1 MADFISGLLFVLVS
15 GWVFAQSLELPQ
27 GRGTVPGP
35 GFFPELA
42 ATFGVIVGAAICLRA
57 VVAWRRRAAGGAKPA
72 SRGETPTDLL
82 RLVGLLVLG
91 VAYVAAFKTLGFVLA
106 SILFLALA
114 LLVLGERRVLVLAL
128 LPAGLTGTVAFVF
141 TTLLGLRLPPGTLF

>member
-15 GWVFAQSLELPQ
+15 GWVFAQSLGLPQ

-42 ATFGVIVGAAICLRA
+42 ATFGVIVGVVICLRA
-57 VVAWRRRAAGGAKPA
+57 IVTWRRRVAGAAAATPR
-72 SRGETPTDLL
+72 SETRTDLL
-82 RLVGLLVLG
+82 RLAGLLVLG
-91 VAYVAAFKTLGFVLA
+91 VAYVVAFKTLGFVLA
-106 SILFLALA
+106 SVLFLALA
-114 LLVLGERRVLVLAL
+114 LLVLGERRILVLTL
-128 LPAGLTGTVAFVF
+128 LPTGLTGTVAFVF